1 MEEMLQQELALSRGD
16 TCECHCFPC
25 LTDGSQVSW
34 AFLMKIFWE
43 RIVLAVLLTD
53 SHVRTVHTGLI
64 SLLQPSRSW
73 IPSLSWLDL
82 LSLW

>member
-1 MEEMLQQELALSRGD
+1 MGEMLQQELALSRGD
-16 TCECHCFPC
+16 NCERFPGF
-25 LTDGSQVSW
+25 TDGSQVSW
-34 AFLMKIFWE
+34 AFLMKIFLE

-53 SHVRTVHTGLI
+53 TLVRTVHTGLI

-73 IPSLSWLDL
+73 IPSLSWLGL